1 MPPLHRDGHGISARL
16 LRIRRARSRPPERIL
31 HASTNHNNFKGTK
44 NLVMVKS
51 QGLLRL
57 PWPAQPSSNVLT
69 KHTNPAPSQRD
80 DKNVAHSHTNM
91 PKTTCPR
98 TWCMSRG
105 LAC

>member
-1 MPPLHRDGHGISARL
+1 M
-16 LRIRRARSRPPERIL
+16 RRARSYRSRPPERIL

-44 NLVMVKS
+44 NLVMIKRL
-51 QGLLRL
+51 GLLRL
-57 PWPAQPSSNVLT
+57 PWPAQPSSGVLT
-69 KHTNPAPSQRD
+69 RPTNPAPPRRD
-80 DKNVAHSHTNM
+80 DKNDAHSHTNM